1 MGIISSNSL
10 KNNWFNF
17 IVAHII
23 LEQVCLAALDYF
35 DVAVAQKCIG
45 RLYKEFPDSLRVKK
59 LEAMCYEA
67 NENYDKALKIL
78 NDIIKADPTNS
89 AARKRKV
96 AVFKAQN
103 KIPEA
108 IKELVDYLKM

>member
-1 MGIISSNSL
+1 
-10 KNNWFNF
+10 
-17 IVAHII
+17 
-23 LEQVCLAALDYF
+23 
-35 DVAVAQKCIG
+35 
-45 RLYKEFPDSLRVKK
+45 
-59 LEAMCYEA
+59 MCYEA